1 MCDTMVALGSATAD
15 GSVILA
21 KNSDRPPNEAQY
33 PFYAPRTQH
42 SEDVVRCTHVE
53 IPQVQ
58 ETFAILLS
66 RPFWIW
72 GGEMG
77 VNEYGVAI
85 GNEAVWTREPLA
97 RIGLLGMDLIR
108 LALERAETAR
118 RALDVIVELLVTHGQ
133 GGSCDLYHPGTSYH
147 NSFLIA
153 DPGEAWVLETAGRYW
168 AAKKVERTY
177 SISNGLT
184 IGADFDLASPGLI
197 EHAVEQGWCE
207 GEADFDLAR
216 CYSDYRHTQLTVACR
231 QRRDR
236 TSALL
241 REDSS
246 SISPTA
252 AFGYLRDHGAE
263 ARESSWA
270 PSSSKVT
277 VCMHATGRPSR
288 GGQSTASLVAHLR
301 PDMPTYWMTGTSAP
315 CTGLFKPFYVAPVP
329 RGIGEPTGH
338 ADRETMWWAHERLHR
353 AVLLDY
359 PARLAAY
366 EEERDGLEAS
376 FVAEEAALYE
386 QYRDAAPEARAPALV
401 EFSQRCL
408 DEASVATQGWEERV
422 RSTPIVHKTGFL
434 YSRYW
439 GERNRAAGLYETVS
453 RLGER
458 QP

>member
-1 MCDTMVALGSATAD
+1 MCDTMVALGNVTVD

-33 PFYAPRTQH
+33 PFYAPRMQH
-42 SEDVVRCTHVE
+42 SEEVVRCTHIE
-53 IPQVQ
+53 IPQVE

-77 VNEYGVAI
+77 VNEHGVAI

-118 RALDVIVELLVTHGQ
+118 RALDVIVKLLAMHGQ

-153 DPGEAWVLETAGRYW
+153 DPGEAWVLETADRYW

-184 IGADFDLASPGLI
+184 IGTDFDLASPGLV
-197 EHAVEQGWCE
+197 EHAVEQGWCA
-207 GEADFDLAR
+207 GETDFDFAR
-216 CYSDYRHTQLTVACR
+216 CYSDYRHTQLTVACH
-231 QRRDR
+231 QRRSR

-241 REDSS
+241 REDSG
-246 SISPTA
+246 SISPRA
-252 AFGYLRDHGAE
+252 AFGYLRDHGAL
-263 ARESSWA
+263 AREEAWA
-270 PSSSKVT
+270 PSSSEVT
-277 VCMHATGRPSR
+277 VCMHATGRPNR
-288 GGQSTASLVAHLR
+288 AGQSTASLVAHLR
-301 PDMPTYWMTGTSAP
+301 PDMPAYWMTGTSAP
-315 CTGLFKPFYVAPVP
+315 CTGLFKPFYVAPIP
-329 RGIGEPTGH
+329 QGIGEPSGH
-338 ADRETMWWAHERLHR
+338 ADPETTWWAHERLHR

-386 QYRDAAPEARAPALV
+386 QHRDTAGDARAPALA
-401 EFSQRCL
+401 EFSQLCL
-408 DEASVATQGWEERV
+408 NEAAVATQRWEQRV
-422 RSTPIVHKTGFL
+422 RATPVDHRTGFF

-439 GERNRAAGLYETVS
+439 GKQNRTAGL
-453 RLGER
+453 
-458 QP
+458 